1 MADYYPLIARA
12 VAGLEK
18 NSGEARRALYERAR
32 TALVAQLRGVQP
44 ALSETDITRERL
56 ALEEA
61 IRKVEAEAGPR
72 GPARP
77 PAPPPRPSVS
87 APMSAPLPEPAAA
100 PAKPAASAAAPTRYP
115 PPPPKPAPAPAPPP
129 PTAAPPPRSMPASM
143 PSARI
148 PVPEET
154 APFAG
159 SAPEPE
165 VTLQAPVAPPP
176 EPPPSPQP
184 RSSLTEEALKGFR
197 GEAPPPPVLDERP
210 APEARL
216 RPPRPPAEPRM
227 PGRLRNRDPFADR
240 NEPRDLDAGLIRA
253 PAALEPESLAP
264 EAQPEWDPYDGAPF
278 DEVAERAPPPPSARR
293 PRMPRAVREE
303 PEEGYARPRRSIA
316 GIIQIA
322 ITLFLVLALGIFVYW
337 QRHTI
342 TGLYQALRGQPA
354 QVSRDAPATQT
365 RPKIADRVGA
375 PGQATSPSQQAGP
388 AVAQRVVLYEE
399 EPSDPQGKRYV
410 GSAVWRTEMVSPGA
424 GQPQELAVR
433 ADIEIP
439 ERKLNLKFTIRR
451 NTDPTLPASHT
462 IELLFNLPQDF
473 AGGGITNVPG
483 ILMKQAEQTRGVPLS
498 GLAVKVTTGFF
509 LIGLSSVEADMQ
521 RNIQLLKERG
531 WFDIPIVYNNNRRAI
546 LAIEKGTPGE
556 RAFAEAFAAW
566 KQ

>member
-1 MADYYPLIARA
+1 MRLP
-12 VAGLEK
+12 
-18 NSGEARRALYERAR
+18 SER
-32 TALVAQLRGVQP
+32 
-44 ALSETDITRERL
+44 
-56 ALEEA
+56 
-61 IRKVEAEAGPR
+61 
-72 GPARP
+72 
-77 PAPPPRPSVS
+77 
-87 APMSAPLPEPAAA
+87 
-100 PAKPAASAAAPTRYP
+100 
-115 PPPPKPAPAPAPPP
+115 
-129 PTAAPPPRSMPASM
+129 
-143 PSARI
+143 
-148 PVPEET
+148 
-154 APFAG
+154 
-159 SAPEPE
+159 
-165 VTLQAPVAPPP
+165 
-176 EPPPSPQP
+176 
-184 RSSLTEEALKGFR
+184 
-197 GEAPPPPVLDERP
+197 
-210 APEARL
+210 
-216 RPPRPPAEPRM
+216 
-227 PGRLRNRDPFADR
+227 
-240 NEPRDLDAGLIRA
+240 
-253 PAALEPESLAP
+253 
-264 EAQPEWDPYDGAPF
+264 
-278 DEVAERAPPPPSARR
+278 
-293 PRMPRAVREE
+293 
-303 PEEGYARPRRSIA
+303 RRSIA

-365 RPKIADRVGA
+365 RPKISDRVGA